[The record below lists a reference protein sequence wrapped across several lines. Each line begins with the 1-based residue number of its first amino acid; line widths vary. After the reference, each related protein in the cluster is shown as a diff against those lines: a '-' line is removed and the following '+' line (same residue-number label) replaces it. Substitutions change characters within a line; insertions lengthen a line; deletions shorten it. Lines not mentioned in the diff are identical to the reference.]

1 MSLSSVVDRIVDV
14 LGLGY
19 EVVCMPYLKREVFTF
34 ECFLKTGLIRM
45 NEDIY
50 WHVKYLAWAFGIHS
64 KTKKS

>member
-34 ECFLKTGLIRM
+34 ECFLKTGL
-45 NEDIY
+45 
-50 WHVKYLAWAFGIHS
+50 H
-64 KTKKS
+64 